1 MEYAKLLADAKLN
14 PIEFNLYPFSPKE
27 VNAIKDWLQKSRA
40 GQQENGA
47 TVADKYWR
55 EIHAA
60 AQLANISKSFEDEA
74 LPPKS
79 KQLGQKNKIDQLAN
93 TSKSFEATPPK
104 RNRLGQKLERIAT
117 ALRPK
122 NMSINSAVVAALAFG
137 ASRLE
142 LITYP
147 RTANEFT
154 LRKKLCALSHEQIN
168 DSAAQAMKEPLVRGG
183 LNKTPLLSSDKGGR
197 PSEDALNYYIAALL
211 KIHSNAIKLNLPT
224 NSWGELAITR
234 ANTAQKNSV
243 VDFVDLCLP
252 KETFGVMPI
261 ALIRKA
267 VIRVRQSIK

>member
-1 MEYAKLLADAKLN
+1 MKYAKILAAAKLN
-14 PIEFNLYPFSPKE
+14 PTDFKLLPFSPKE
-27 VNAIKDWLQKSRA
+27 AKAIKVWLRKSRA

-60 AQLANISKSFEDEA
+60 AQLAN
-74 LPPKS
+74 
-79 KQLGQKNKIDQLAN
+79 
-93 TSKSFEATPPK
+93 TCKSFEAIPLK

-117 ALRPK
+117 APRPK
-122 NMSINSAVVAALAFG
+122 NMLIDSAVVAALAFG
-137 ASRLE
+137 ASRLG

-147 RTANEFT
+147 RTNNGFT

-197 PSEDALNYYIAALL
+197 PSEDALNCYIAALL

-243 VDFVDLCLP
+243 EDFVGLCLP
-252 KETFGVMPI
+252 QETFGAMKI
-261 ALIRKA
+261 ELIRKA
-267 VIRVRQSIK
+267 VIRARQIIIE